1 MTCARLVKRSVV
13 FVGPVMVVMVLGAL
27 VTSISAMPQDGR
39 TASTYT
45 VRTLPLPDNGT
56 GDVSMDYIAFDPA
69 TNSLWVPAGNTGA
82 VDVVDVAS
90 GKVRQ
95 IRDLP
100 TSEVQA
106 RGGTRVLG
114 PSGVSIGDG
123 VVFIGN
129 RGGSDVCA
137 YNARTLARAACA
149 HLDSRPDGVAYVAPT
164 KEVWV
169 TTPGEQSIRVLDA
182 ATLMQKAKLTYP
194 GNPEGYA
201 VDAKRGRFYTNLED
215 KDRTVA
221 IDLKTHETVATW
233 NPACGG
239 GGPHGLGLDVAAGHL
254 FVGCDAAAEVMNVGG
269 DGAVLSKVDTGDG
282 VDDIHYAP
290 ATHLLY
296 VGAAR
301 AATLTVARADAAGKL
316 TIVAKV
322 ATQNG
327 ARNGVVTKDGT
338 VFLAHGGGVKLPALV
353 VVSPAPSAPS
363 GK

>member
-1 MTCARLVKRSVV
+1 MTCAVFFKRSIVWVIAATGVGIVV
-13 FVGPVMVVMVLGAL
+13 
-27 VTSISAMPQDGR
+27 IAMSVNAQDAR
-39 TASTYT
+39 AASNYT
-45 VRTLPLPDNGT
+45 VRTLPLPDNGS

-69 TNSLWVPAGNTGA
+69 TDSLWVPAGSTGA
-82 VDVVDVAS
+82 VDVVDVAT

-95 IRDLP
+95 IQNQP

-114 PSGVSIGDG
+114 PSGVSVGDG
-123 VVFIGN
+123 VVYIGN
-129 RGGSDVCA
+129 RGSSEVCA
-137 YNARTLARAACA
+137 FNARSLARVGCA

-169 TTPGEQSIRVLDA
+169 TTPGEQSIRVLEA
-182 ATLMQKAKLTYP
+182 STLMQKAKLTFP

-221 IDLKTHETVATW
+221 VDLKTHETVATW

-239 GGPHGLGLDVAAGHL
+239 GGPHGLALDEAAGHL
-254 FVGCDAAAEVMNVGG
+254 FIGCDALAEVMNVGG

-301 AATLTVARADAAGKL
+301 AATLTIARADASGKL
-316 TIVAKV
+316 TTVAQV
-322 ATQNG
+322 PTQNG
-327 ARNGVVTKDGT
+327 ARNGVVTKGGI
-338 VFLAHGGGVKLPALV
+338 VYLAHGGGVRLPALV
-353 VVSPAPSAPS
+353 VVSPA
-363 GK
+363 K

>member
-1 MTCARLVKRSVV
+1 MTCAVFFKRSIV
-13 FVGPVMVVMVLGAL
+13 FVIAATAVGIVVMAM
-27 VTSISAMPQDGR
+27 SAKAQDAR
-39 TASTYT
+39 AASNYT

-69 TNSLWVPAGNTGA
+69 TNSLWVPGGSTGA
-82 VDVVDVAS
+82 VDVVDVDT

-95 IRDLP
+95 IPNLP
-100 TSEVQA
+100 TSQVQA

-123 VVFIGN
+123 VVYIGN
-129 RGGSDVCA
+129 RGGSEVCA
-137 YNARTLARAACA
+137 FNSHTLARVACQ

-169 TTPGEQSIRVLDA
+169 TTPGEQGIRILDA
-182 ATLMQKAKLTYP
+182 TTLAQKTTLTFP

-201 VDAKRGRFYTNLED
+201 VDAKRARFYTNLED
-215 KDRTVA
+215 KDPTVA

-233 NPACGG
+233 NPGCGG

-254 FVGCDAAAEVMNVGG
+254 FIGCDALAEVMNVGG

-282 VDDIHYAP
+282 VDNLHYES

-301 AATLTVARADAAGKL
+301 AAKLTIARADNAGKL
-316 TIVAKV
+316 TTVAQV
-322 ATQNG
+322 PTQDG
-327 ARNGVVTKDGT
+327 ARNGVVTKGAT
-338 VFLAHGGGVKLPALV
+338 VYLAHGGGVRLPALV
-353 VVSPAPSAPS
+353 VVSPA
-363 GK
+363 K

>member
-1 MTCARLVKRSVV
+1 MGFKRSMMFGVV
-13 FVGPVMVVMVLGAL
+13 VIAVGIVATRTSAQN
-27 VTSISAMPQDGR
+27 VTA
-39 TASTYT
+39 THYT

-56 GDVSMDYIAFDPA
+56 GDVSMDYIAFDAA
-69 TNSLWVPAGNTGA
+69 TNHLWVPGGNTGA
-82 VDVVDVAS
+82 VDVVDIAT

-95 IRDLP
+95 ILNLP
-100 TSEVQA
+100 TAEVQA

-114 PSGVSIGDG
+114 PSGISIGQG
-123 VVFIGN
+123 VVYIGN

-137 YNARTLARAACA
+137 YNSRTLARVACQ

-169 TTPGEQSIRVLDA
+169 TTPAEQGIRILDA
-182 ATLMQKAKLTYP
+182 ATLAQKTKLTFP

-201 VDAKRGRFYTNLED
+201 VDATRKRFYTNLED

-221 IDLKTHETVATW
+221 VDLKTHETVATW

-239 GGPHGLGLDVAAGHL
+239 GGPHGLGLDAAAGHL
-254 FVGCDAAAEVMNVGG
+254 FIGCDAAAEVMNVGG

-282 VDDIHYAP
+282 VDDIHYES

-301 AATLTVARADAAGKL
+301 AAKLTIARADSAGKL
-316 TIVAKV
+316 TTVAQV
-322 ATQNG
+322 PTQNG

-338 VFLAHGGGVKLPALV
+338 VYLAHGGGVKLPALV
-353 VVSPAPSAPS
+353 VVSAA
-363 GK
+363 K

>member
-1 MTCARLVKRSVV
+1 MFFKRSVV
-13 FVGPVMVVMVLGAL
+13 VIGLVMGFGAWA
-27 VTSISAMPQDGR
+27 TSISAAPQAAPQKDAAGN
-39 TASTYT
+39 YT
-45 VRTLPLPDNGT
+45 VRTLALPDNGT
-56 GDVSMDYIAFDPA
+56 GDVTMDYIAFDPA

-82 VDVVDVAS
+82 VDVVDVATS
-90 GKVRQ
+90 KVRQ
-95 IRDLP
+95 ILNLP
-100 TSEVQA
+100 TSEVQG

-114 PSGVSIGDG
+114 PSGVSVGDG
-123 VVFIGN
+123 VVYIGN
-129 RGGSDVCA
+129 RGGSEVCGFD
-137 YNARTLARAACA
+137 ARSLARVACA
-149 HLDSRPDGVAYVAPT
+149 HLDSRPDGVSYVAPT

-169 TTPGEQSIRVLDA
+169 TTPGEQGIRILDA
-182 ATLMQKAKLTYP
+182 ATLAEKTKLTFP

-221 IDLKTHETVATW
+221 IDLKTHATVATW

-254 FVGCDAAAEVMNVGG
+254 FIGCDAAAEVMNVGG
-269 DGAVLSKVDTGDG
+269 DGAILSKVDTGDG
-282 VDDIHYAP
+282 VDDIHYAA

-301 AATLTVARADAAGKL
+301 AATLTIARADAAGKL
-316 TIVAKV
+316 TIVAHV
-322 ATQNG
+322 PTQNG
-327 ARNGVVTKDGT
+327 ARNCVVTKDGT

-353 VVSPAPSAPS
+353 VVSP

>member
-1 MTCARLVKRSVV
+1 MMRPTSRFNPSLIIAA
-13 FVGPVMVVMVLGAL
+13 FVIGLAIA
-27 VTSISAMPQDGR
+27 TSSAFAQNAA
-39 TASTYT
+39 TNYT
-45 VRTLPLPDNGT
+45 VHTLTLPDNGL
-56 GDVSMDYIAFDPA
+56 GDVTMDYIAFDPA
-69 TNSLWVPAGNTGA
+69 TNSLWVPGGNTGA
-82 VDVVDVAS
+82 VFVIDVATS
-90 GKVRQ
+90 NVRQ
-95 IRDLP
+95 ISNLP
-100 TSEVQA
+100 TAEVQG
-106 RGGTRVLG
+106 RGAPRVLG
-114 PSGVSIGDG
+114 PSGISIGEG
-123 VVFIGN
+123 VVYIGN
-129 RGGSDVCA
+129 RGGSEVCA
-137 YNARTLARAACA
+137 FNAKTLARVACH
-149 HLDSRPDGVAYVAPT
+149 HLESRPDGVAYVQPT

-169 TTPGEQSIRVLDA
+169 TTPGEQGIRILDG
-182 ATLMQKAKLTYP
+182 ATLAEKTKLTYP

-254 FVGCDAAAEVMNVGG
+254 FIGCDAAAEVMNVGG
-269 DGAVLSKVDTGDG
+269 DGAVLSKVETGDG
-282 VDDIHYAP
+282 VDDIHYES

-301 AATLTVARADAAGKL
+301 AAKLTIARADAAGTL
-316 TIVAKV
+316 TTIAQV

-353 VVSPAPSAPS
+353 VVSPA
-363 GK
+363 K